1 MPKTK
6 LNPDHSLNELQRL
19 AAALVDIDPDKY
31 GSNDL
36 KAMVDDAGLLAKQ
49 VLVLDDHISRGGA
62 LPKQWQ
68 KATPK

>member
-1 MPKTK
+1 MGTELRVGKRERLTK
-6 LNPDHSLNELQRL
+6 FKS
-19 AAALVDIDPDKY
+19 KY